1 MNIYYIL
8 ILIII
13 TYFTII
19 YIGHDKTK
27 NSKEVIIDVRTR
39 KEWLR
44 NHKPRAINIP
54 YYRLNQLDLPKET
67 KLVLYCNSGRR
78 AKIGKEILKKH
89 GYKNVTV
96 DLHAF

>member
-8 ILIII
+8 ILLII
-13 TYFTII
+13 TYFTVIHMG
-19 YIGHDKTK
+19 YNKK
-27 NSKEVIIDVRTR
+27 QNSKEVLIDVRSR

-44 NHKPRAINIP
+44 NHKHGAINIP
-54 YYRLNQLDLPKET
+54 YNKLDQLYLPKET